1 VQVPSL
7 DELRSPSDISS
18 LLCYQ
23 TGLVLSCRFEEGLLI
38 EERCEN
44 LRSEFSKIPRLRA
57 QVEMILKGM
66 SLA

>member
-1 VQVPSL
+1 VRHRTQQL
-7 DELRSPSDISS
+7 H
-18 LLCYQ
+18 
-23 TGLVLSCRFEEGLLI
+23 VLSNWPCLSGHFEEELLV
-38 EERCEN
+38 EDRCEN

>member
-1 VQVPSL
+1 
-7 DELRSPSDISS
+7 
-18 LLCYQ
+18 
-23 TGLVLSCRFEEGLLI
+23 LSGHFEEELLV